1 MDHHKFVISEHLNHY
16 GTLYGGTL
24 LKWIDEVGYITA
36 NVDYPG
42 NRFVTIALDNVE
54 FRHRIEVGAILRFA
68 VEQTRLG
75 NSSITYEV
83 KVYAAHDEKKATLV
97 LFETNI
103 TFVNID
109 ENGNKAAIV
118 RN

>member
-1 MDHHKFVISEHLNHY
+1 MDHYKFVISEHLNHY

-36 NVDYPG
+36 NVDYPN
-42 NRFVTIALDNVE
+42 NRFVTIALDDVE

-68 VEQTRLG
+68 VIQKRLG
-75 NSSITYEV
+75 NSSLTYDV
-83 KVYAAHDEKKATLV
+83 KVYAAHESKQSKKV

-109 ENGNKAAIV
+109 EQGNNTRIV
-118 RN
+118 R

>member
-1 MDHHKFVISEHLNHY
+1 MDHYKFVISEHLNHY

-42 NRFVTIALDNVE
+42 NRFVTIALDDVE
-54 FRHRIEVGAILRFA
+54 FRHRIEVGAILRFV

-75 NSSITYEV
+75 NSSLTYQV
-83 KVYAAHDEKKATLV
+83 KVYAAHDGNKTKKV

-109 ENGNKAAIV
+109 EGGQNKTIA
-118 RN
+118 R

>member
-1 MDHHKFVISEHLNHY
+1 MNHYKFVISEHLNHY

-36 NVDYPG
+36 NIEFPD

-54 FRHRIEVGAILRFA
+54 FRHRIELGAILRFS
-68 VEQTRLG
+68 VDQFRLG
-75 NSSITYEV
+75 NTSVTYGV
-83 KVYAAHDEKKATLV
+83 KVYPAHKLAGTNEI
-97 LFETNI
+97 LFETSI

-109 ENGNKAAIV
+109 ENGNKTTIE
-118 RN
+118 R

>member
-1 MDHHKFVISEHLNHY
+1 MNHYKFVISEHLNHY

-42 NRFVTIALDNVE
+42 NRFVTIALDDVE

-68 VEQTRLG
+68 VQEKRIG
-75 NSSITYEV
+75 NTSLTYEV
-83 KVYAAHDEKKATLV
+83 KVYAAHVVKQSDKV

-109 ENGNKAAIV
+109 DHGDKMAITK
-118 RN
+118 

>member
-1 MDHHKFVISEHLNHY
+1 MNHYKFVISEHLNHY
-16 GTLYGGTL
+16 GTLYGGNL

-36 NVDYPG
+36 NVEYPN

-68 VEQTRLG
+68 VEQQRLG
-75 NSSITYEV
+75 SSSLTYQV
-83 KVYAAHDEKKATLV
+83 KVFPAHDRKESHKV

-109 ENGNKAAIV
+109 ENGKKAAFI
-118 RN
+118 R

>member
-1 MDHHKFVISEHLNHY
+1 MNHYKFVISEHLNHY

-36 NVDYPG
+36 NIDYPN

-54 FRHRIEVGAILRFA
+54 FRNRIELGAILRFS
-68 VEQTRLG
+68 VEQQRLG
-75 NSSITYEV
+75 NTSITYIV
-83 KVYAAHDEKKATLV
+83 RVYEAHESIDTANV

-109 ENGNKAAIV
+109 ENGNKVTIA
-118 RN
+118 R